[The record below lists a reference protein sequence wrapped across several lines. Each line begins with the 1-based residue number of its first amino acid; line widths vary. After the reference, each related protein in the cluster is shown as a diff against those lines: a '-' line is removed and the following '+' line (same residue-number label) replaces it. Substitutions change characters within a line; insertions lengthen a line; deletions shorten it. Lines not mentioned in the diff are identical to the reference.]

1 MLLVKALRTLSDM
14 VLMVSDVEL
23 EMEVFVLQELLLV
36 VGFLNL
42 LLLWILHQFVVIM
55 IFLFVLMVVIRT
67 QEICVR
73 LLLWVPVLL
82 WLVDWLLVVSKVQE
96 LLLIRMVDL

>member
-1 MLLVKALRTLSDM
+1 M

-36 VGFLNL
+36 VEFLNL

-55 IFLFVLMVVIRT
+55 IFLFVLMVEIRT